1 MQSKNSKQRVFW
13 LTSVVALCM
22 LLCTSCSQEPA
33 PGTIEEMSLV
43 GTVWN
48 GTLSLYNNPSVNVK
62 VGMEFVND
70 RYFRFS
76 FNEDA
81 TEFMKQ
87 TAYYHEEE
95 TELYQSG
102 NCMAIDYEREA
113 LGLRCSYT
121 HYDKPKAIQ
130 LFDNSWMIT
139 DLTRNSLRLV
149 LRGYE
154 PDRAVALTLKRV
166 W

>member
-1 MQSKNSKQRVFW
+1 MQSKT
-13 LTSVVALCM
+13 LTRRPLWVTFIVALCM
-22 LLCTSCSQEPA
+22 LLCTSCSREPA

-43 GTVWN
+43 GTVWT
-48 GTLSLYNNPSVNVK
+48 GTLSLYKDPSVNVK

-70 RYFRFS
+70 KYFMFS
-76 FNEDA
+76 FNEYA

-95 TELYQSG
+95 AELYQSG
-102 NCMAIDYEREA
+102 SCMAVDYERG
-113 LGLRCSYT
+113 GLEVRCSYS
-121 HYDKPKAIQ
+121 HYVKPEAIQ

-139 DLTRNSLRLV
+139 DLTKNTLRLV